1 MTQLS
6 KQRESNIE
14 LLRVIAIFLV
24 LVVHVNML
32 SKGIGIPEHVD
43 LQLSFVP
50 TVTRVFFISVS
61 YICVDVFII
70 ISGWY
75 GVHASL
81 RGMCKLMFMCVFLGM
96 LGYVIGLWHDGWNGF
111 SVGVLVK
118 MLFDWSFPGWFI
130 AAYMVM
136 YIIAPVVNTFVE
148 HCTEQQVRYVLI
160 AFFTLEFV
168 YGWIFPEC
176 SGSIHTFN
184 GGYSAL
190 SLIGLYV
197 LARYL
202 KVFVYDGKK
211 ECMIGK
217 VFSAGTAKFWLAV
230 WMGIVI
236 IDVILWC
243 VMTYMNIGQI
253 SSRIFTYTSPMI
265 IAQSVAMFMCF
276 KNMKLRYNRF
286 INWLGASSL
295 AVLIVHGYLGCEP
308 FLGGAR
314 YLYQRFDGIICLG
327 AMFVFMSSVFI
338 LAVVID
344 QIRIFFWNRL
354 APYVPDIKI

>member
-1 MTQLS
+1 MS

-32 SKGIGIPEHVD
+32 SKGIGIPGHTD
-43 LQLSFVP
+43 IQLSFVP
-50 TVTRVFFISVS
+50 TITRAFFISVS

-81 RGMCKLMFMCVFLGM
+81 RGLCKLMFMCAFLGM
-96 LGYVIGLWHDGWNGF
+96 LGYVIGLWHEAWIGF
-111 SVGVLVK
+111 SIGGFVK
-118 MLFDWSFPGWFI
+118 TLFNWSFPGWFVASYVI
-130 AAYMVM
+130 M
-136 YIIAPVVNTFVE
+136 YIFSPVVNAFVE
-148 HCTEQQVRYVLI
+148 RCSEQQVRYVLI
-160 AFFTLEFV
+160 TFFALEFV

-176 SGSIHTFN
+176 GGNPYTFN

-197 LARYL
+197 LVRYL

-211 ECMIGK
+211 EGIIGK
-217 VFSAGTAKFWLAV
+217 VFSVGVAKFWLVV

-265 IAQSVAMFMCF
+265 IAQSIAMFMCF
-276 KNMKLRYNRF
+276 KNMRLRHNRF

-295 AVLIVHGYLGCEP
+295 AVLIVHGYLNCEP
-308 FLGGAR
+308 FLSGAR
-314 YLYQRFDGIICLG
+314 YLYQHFDGILCLVT
-327 AMFVFMSSVFI
+327 MFLFMSSVFI
-338 LAVVID
+338 LAVVVD
-344 QIRIFFWNRL
+344 QVRIIFWNRL
-354 APYVPDIKI
+354 APYVPDIKN